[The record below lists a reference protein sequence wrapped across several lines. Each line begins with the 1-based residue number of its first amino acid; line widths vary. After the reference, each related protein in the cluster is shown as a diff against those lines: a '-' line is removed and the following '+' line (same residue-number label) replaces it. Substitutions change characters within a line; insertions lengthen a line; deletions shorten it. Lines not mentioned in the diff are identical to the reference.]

1 MRGELVSVTTRDFV
15 RLHGFYAGPS
25 SSVSARET
33 GVVLV
38 HGLGGNFYGS
48 PLLTAI
54 TQHLRDSGFDTL
66 MANTRGH
73 DLLNWTACAG
83 RSRVLGSSTENVADA
98 SADLGRL
105 GRLPAT
111 TGFAAVWRSSDTRL
125 GAIKLLYAQAMLPNR
140 M

>member
-25 SSVSARET
+25 SSSQRRET

-98 SADLGRL
+98 SADL
-105 GRLPAT
+105 
-111 TGFAAVWRSSDTRL
+111 AAWAAYLQRQ
-125 GAIKLLYAQAMLPNR
+125 GC
-140 M
+140 